1 MIKHSRR
8 RCGKPL
14 NIGEISKVIPLF
26 QILVHMVSAHP
37 RQYGD
42 SRTWHQRLVQK
53 QLNWQPL
60 LPSLTQAYL
69 RWKYPQ
75 VASSPG
81 TPTTCQDE
89 GLSTEPI
96 SYDFDI
102 TTIDLYTL
110 ASSMYIPRTASMTAP
125 EALMLQGYMA
135 TSPISP
141 SLAIS
146 IKTLELF
153 RILRSR
159 KASLSVEAYAK
170 ALCDL
175 YGVSSCLL
183 TSMYTKCYVGAL
195 PSP

>member
-1 MIKHSRR
+1 
-8 RCGKPL
+8 
-14 NIGEISKVIPLF
+14 
-26 QILVHMVSAHP
+26 MVSARP

-42 SRTWHQRLVQK
+42 SRTWHQRLVREP
-53 QLNWQPL
+53 LNWKPL
-60 LPSLTQAYL
+60 LPLLTQAYL
-69 RWKYPQ
+69 RWKYPH
-75 VASSPG
+75 VVSSPG
-81 TPTTCQDE
+81 TPTTCQDDS
-89 GLSTEPI
+89 LSTDPI
-96 SYDFDI
+96 SYDFNI

-110 ASSMYIPRTASMTAP
+110 ASSMYIPRAASMTAP

-170 ALCDL
+170 SLCDL
-175 YGVSSCLL
+175 YGVSAFLL
-183 TSMYTKCYVGAL
+183 TSMYTKRYLGAL

>member
-1 MIKHSRR
+1 M
-8 RCGKPL
+8 
-14 NIGEISKVIPLF
+14 VIPLF
-26 QILVHMVSAHP
+26 RILLHMVSASP

-42 SRTWHQRLVQK
+42 SRTWHQRLVRE
-53 QLNWQPL
+53 QLNWKPL

-69 RWKYPQ
+69 RWKYPH
-75 VASSPG
+75 VVSSPG

-89 GLSTEPI
+89 GLSTDPI
-96 SYDFDI
+96 SYDFNI

-125 EALMLQGYMA
+125 EALMLQGYVA

-175 YGVSSCLL
+175 YGVSACLP
-183 TSMYTKCYVGAL
+183 TSVYTKHYLGAL